1 MAANFGDYEGRSILI
16 PVEVDTNNSALTN
29 EDISANIFYAQKDSN
44 QTRYN
49 SRDIRAAHLLDL
61 AKQAAEE
68 RNCSLE
74 SALKQISDVL
84 GATSPGWAM
93 DDDKNQF
100 KIQGD
105 KEERWRTGKGQGL
118 LASTRYFNLP
128 SHHCN
133 MISIER
139 CMRWSY

>member
-16 PVEVDTNNSALTN
+16 PVEVDTNNSTLTN

-68 RNCSLE
+68 RNCSL
-74 SALKQISDVL
+74 
-84 GATSPGWAM
+84 
-93 DDDKNQF
+93 
-100 KIQGD
+100 
-105 KEERWRTGKGQGL
+105 
-118 LASTRYFNLP
+118 
-128 SHHCN
+128 
-133 MISIER
+133 
-139 CMRWSY
+139 